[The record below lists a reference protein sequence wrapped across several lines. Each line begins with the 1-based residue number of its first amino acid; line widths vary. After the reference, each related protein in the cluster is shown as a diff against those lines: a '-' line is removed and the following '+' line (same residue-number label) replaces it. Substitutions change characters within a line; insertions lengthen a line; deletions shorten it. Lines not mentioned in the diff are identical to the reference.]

1 MERRILKT
9 VEETRQVGANTLTK
23 LHAQHEQ
30 LNSVSAAQVK
40 VSQLVSVS
48 THVFQPVSRCV
59 PTPRRRRCRGAWQ
72 QLIGCCEAWSRAGA
86 PWPTRSRAGLVL
98 TMTAAATHRLTR

>member
-1 MERRILKT
+1 MSLACLRQVVEMERRILKT

-40 VSQLVSVS
+40 VSKSASLYSVSVRTYFS
-48 THVFQPVSRCV
+48 QSV
-59 PTPRRRRCRGAWQ
+59 GAYPH
-72 QLIGCCEAWSRAGA
+72 RAGGGA
-86 PWPTRSRAGLVL
+86 EGPGNS
-98 TMTAAATHRLTR
+98 

>member
-1 MERRILKT
+1 MHLSARSVGRTRSVSLACLRQVVEMERRILKT

-40 VSQLVSVS
+40 V
-48 THVFQPVSRCV
+48 
-59 PTPRRRRCRGAWQ
+59 
-72 QLIGCCEAWSRAGA
+72 
-86 PWPTRSRAGLVL
+86 
-98 TMTAAATHRLTR
+98 M

>member
-1 MERRILKT
+1 MSLACLRQVVEMERRILKT

-40 VSQLVSVS
+40 VSK
-48 THVFQPVSRCV
+48 
-59 PTPRRRRCRGAWQ
+59 PT
-72 QLIGCCEAWSRAGA
+72 S
-86 PWPTRSRAGLVL
+86 
-98 TMTAAATHRLTR
+98 

>member
-40 VSQLVSVS
+40 VSKSASWSVSVRTYFS
-48 THVFQPVSRCV
+48 QSV
-59 PTPRRRRCRGAWQ
+59 GAYPH
-72 QLIGCCEAWSRAGA
+72 RAGGGA
-86 PWPTRSRAGLVL
+86 EGPGNS
-98 TMTAAATHRLTR
+98 